1 MGKNG
6 SSANWLGFHYGLF
19 SSLFIITKFNF
30 ITMNIYYNNSG
41 FLIIEDLLNGH
52 YESMSFLY
60 YSKQE
65 AKRIFKQ
72 KYSKYYHKNG
82 HKIK

>member
-1 MGKNG
+1 
-6 SSANWLGFHYGLF
+6 
-19 SSLFIITKFNF
+19 
-30 ITMNIYYNNSG
+30 MNIYYNNSG

>member
-1 MGKNG
+1 MD
-6 SSANWLGFHYGLF
+6 L
-19 SSLFIITKFNF
+19 
-30 ITMNIYYNNSG
+30 YYNNSG
-41 FLIIEDLLNGH
+41 YLIISDELNGQ

-65 AKRIFKQ
+65 SKRIFKE